1 METCRTE
8 ILKVEDLS
16 KSFGKLSV
24 LKDVSFSIYDGE
36 MVCLLGPSGCGKTTL
51 LRMLAG
57 LLPFDRG
64 GVSINGKDIH
74 NKQLYH
80 QDVSMVFQEPRLL
93 PWRNAANNVALPFEL
108 SETPLNYEAKQ
119 AVASA
124 LELVGLVDFS
134 TSFPHE
140 LSGGMRQ
147 RVALARALATNPR
160 ILLMDEPLTGL
171 DVRTRGELQDEI
183 IRIWSQKKMSLLW
196 VTHDPQEAIYLADR
210 IIVLSGRP
218 GNVKAI
224 LPISLARPRQR
235 MSPDMLNLEK
245 DIRALFE

>member
-8 ILKVEDLS
+8 ILKVDDLS
-16 KSFGKLSV
+16 RNFGKLSV

-64 GVSINGKDIH
+64 GVRINGKDIRS
-74 NKQLYH
+74 KQPYH
-80 QDVSMVFQEPRLL
+80 RDVSMVFQEPRLL
-93 PWRNAANNVALPFEL
+93 PWRNATDNVALPFEL
-108 SETPLNYEAKQ
+108 SEGTLSPEAKN
-119 AVASA
+119 AVENA
-124 LELVGLVDFS
+124 LELVGLADF
-134 TSFPHE
+134 TKSFPHE